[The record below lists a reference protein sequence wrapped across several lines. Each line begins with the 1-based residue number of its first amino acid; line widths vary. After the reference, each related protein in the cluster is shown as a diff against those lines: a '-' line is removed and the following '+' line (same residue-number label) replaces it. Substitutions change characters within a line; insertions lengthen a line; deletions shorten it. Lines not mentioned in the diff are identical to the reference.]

1 MSAAHQEHMSSIDTA
16 WLRMERPY
24 NLMMISSVMI
34 LDDKLELDA
43 LRRTVAS
50 LFLSHKRFKQ
60 KPVKYA
66 NGFYWETDPHFE
78 LATHVRRIGLAGKGD
93 KDALEELVSDL
104 MSTPLDPS
112 KPLWQF
118 HLVENYAGGSALI
131 MRIHHCYA
139 DGIALIH
146 VLLSMTTTSPTEQVK
161 LRPIP
166 TALKKHQ
173 PAHEGGIFEMLFHPL
188 EAVDHAV
195 KAGQHLL
202 EEGMEVVRHTP
213 DLLNYALQGAE
224 VISEAAKLLIM
235 PDDTPTRFKG
245 KPGVIKRVAW
255 IDPLPLAEIKA
266 VGKALG
272 CSIND
277 VLLSSVAGALRAYL
291 VENGENVEGLDIR
304 ATVPVNL
311 RPLDQ
316 VQNLGNY
323 FGLVFLTLPIG
334 IEDPL
339 QRVFEVQKRMEQLKS
354 SYQAIL
360 ALGLLGTLGLSPKI
374 VQASAIK
381 VLSKKATAVMTNVPG
396 PQVPLYYSGSKIR
409 EMMFWVPQ
417 SGSIGMGVSILTY
430 NDCVQFGL
438 ITDKKMVPEPKLI
451 IDRFSSELEKLL
463 LATMMISW
471 GETAK

>member
-1 MSAAHQEHMSSIDTA
+1 MSSIDTA
-16 WLRMERPY
+16 WLRMDRPY
-24 NLMMISSVMI
+24 NLMMITGVMV
-34 LDDKLELDA
+34 LEDKLELEK
-43 LRRTVAS
+43 LRRTVSS

-60 KPVKYA
+60 KPVPHA
-66 NGFYWETDPHFE
+66 NGYYWETDPHFE
-78 LATHVRRIGLAGKGD
+78 LASHVRRIGLAGKGD
-93 KDALEELVSDL
+93 KEALEELVSDL

-112 KPLWQF
+112 KPLWQY
-118 HLVENYAGGSALI
+118 HLVDSYEGGSVVI
-131 MRIHHCYA
+131 IRIHHCYA
-139 DGIALIH
+139 DGIALIQ
-146 VLLSMTTTSPTEQVK
+146 VLLSMTTTSPTEQIK
-161 LRPIP
+161 QRPIR
-166 TALKKHQ
+166 TALHKHK
-173 PAHEGGIFEMLFHPL
+173 HKTDHDGGIFELLFHPF

-213 DLLNYALQGAE
+213 DLLSYAAHG
-224 VISEAAKLLIM
+224 VGVVSEAAKLLIM
-235 PDDTPTRFKG
+235 PDDNPTRFKG

-255 IDPLPLAEIKA
+255 IDPLPQADIKV

-277 VLLSSVAGALRAYL
+277 VLLSCVAGALRSYL
-291 VENGENVEGLDIR
+291 VEKGECVDGLEIR

-323 FGLVFLTLPIG
+323 FGLVFLELPIG
-334 IEDPL
+334 IADPVT
-339 QRVFEVQKRMEQLKS
+339 RIYEVRKRMERLKG

-360 ALGLLGTLGLSPKI
+360 ALGLLGTLGFGPKI

-396 PQVPLYYSGSKIR
+396 PQMPLYYAGDRIK

-417 SGSIGMGVSILTY
+417 SGSIGMGVSILSY
-430 NDCVQFGL
+430 DGLVQFGL
-438 ITDKKMVPEPKLI
+438 VTDKNMVPDPKLI
-451 IDRFSSELEKLL
+451 INRFGAEFEQVL
-463 LATMMISW
+463 LATMMESW
-471 GETAK
+471 GETANG